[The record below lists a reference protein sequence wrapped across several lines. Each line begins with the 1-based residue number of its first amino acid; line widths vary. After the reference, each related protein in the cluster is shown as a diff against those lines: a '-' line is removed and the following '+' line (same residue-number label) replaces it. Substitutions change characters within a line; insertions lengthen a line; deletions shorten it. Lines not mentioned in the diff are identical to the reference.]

1 LDYQRRGA
9 TPQARP
15 TAASEA
21 GLFAGV
27 LAIVMAVVDA
37 YLILSWKRDAGPY
50 ETLLDARPYA
60 ILLLVAFTLCLASVG
75 FVLSAVGAFR
85 HEEPRSVAV
94 AGLVTNT
101 LAGAVPVLMVRCS

>member
-1 LDYQRRGA
+1 LDYQRRGE
-9 TPQARP
+9 TPQARS

-21 GLFAGV
+21 GLFSGV

-37 YLILSWKRDAGPY
+37 YLILSGMGDPGS
-50 ETLLDARPYA
+50 YA

-85 HEEPRSVAV
+85 HEEPRYVAV